1 MEKKTIKKQLIKNLF
16 ITFITFTILLVLF
29 DTLIYNLV
37 SSTLYN
43 TVDEELK
50 IGKESYSDR
59 RNEKEPILN
68 DKKRPPVPLK
78 EDDKKRKNDIN
89 PRLITIERDSNGNII
104 NSEEI
109 LILYSN
115 YSEDLLFDS
124 NNLNSIYNISISG
137 FKYRCINFSLKDND
151 NISYVQLLVNVDSEN
166 NSLNNLINVLIIG
179 SIIVLAVSII
189 ASYFISRRTL
199 NPIIESY
206 RKETEFVQNAS
217 HELRTPLTIIQA
229 KQELLLQE
237 PNSKIID
244 KSNDINISLQE
255 TRRLNKLIK
264 ELMILAKSDSNKYKL
279 EKENVNIDKLIEEI
293 LNPYIELYSADRKI
307 KLDLNNK
314 KDYELDK
321 DKISELLIIL
331 FDNAIK
337 YTKEKDSITVKTFEE
352 NKKLIIQVI
361 DTGIGISDESID
373 KIFDRFYR
381 EDKSRSRET
390 GGNGLGLSIADIIV
404 SSHGGTIKA
413 SHNKPKGT
421 IFTVKI

>member
-381 EDKSRSRET
+381 EDKSHSRET

>member
-293 LNPYIELYSADRKI
+293 LNPYIELYSMDRKI

>member
-352 NKKLIIQVI
+352 NKKLVIQVI

-381 EDKSRSRET
+381 EDKSHSRET

>member
-151 NISYVQLLVNVDSEN
+151 NI
-166 NSLNNLINVLIIG
+166 
-179 SIIVLAVSII
+179 
-189 ASYFISRRTL
+189 
-199 NPIIESY
+199 
-206 RKETEFVQNAS
+206 
-217 HELRTPLTIIQA
+217 
-229 KQELLLQE
+229 
-237 PNSKIID
+237 
-244 KSNDINISLQE
+244 
-255 TRRLNKLIK
+255 
-264 ELMILAKSDSNKYKL
+264 
-279 EKENVNIDKLIEEI
+279 
-293 LNPYIELYSADRKI
+293 
-307 KLDLNNK
+307 
-314 KDYELDK
+314 
-321 DKISELLIIL
+321 
-331 FDNAIK
+331 
-337 YTKEKDSITVKTFEE
+337 
-352 NKKLIIQVI
+352 
-361 DTGIGISDESID
+361 
-373 KIFDRFYR
+373 
-381 EDKSRSRET
+381 
-390 GGNGLGLSIADIIV
+390 
-404 SSHGGTIKA
+404 
-413 SHNKPKGT
+413 
-421 IFTVKI
+421 

>member
-124 NNLNSIYNISISG
+124 NNLDSIYNISISG

-352 NKKLIIQVI
+352 NKKLVIQVI

>member
-124 NNLNSIYNISISG
+124 NNLDSIYNISISG

-237 PNSKIID
+237 PNSIIID

-293 LNPYIELYSADRKI
+293 LNPYIELYSMDRKI

-352 NKKLIIQVI
+352 NKKLVIQVI

>member
-124 NNLNSIYNISISG
+124 NNLDSIYNISISG

-293 LNPYIELYSADRKI
+293 LNPYIELYSMDRKI

-352 NKKLIIQVI
+352 NKKLVIQVI

>member
-352 NKKLIIQVI
+352 NKKLVIQVI

>member
-293 LNPYIELYSADRKI
+293 LNPYIELYSMDRKI

-352 NKKLIIQVI
+352 NKKLVIQVI

>member
-124 NNLNSIYNISISG
+124 NNLDSIYNISISG

-237 PNSKIID
+237 PN
-244 KSNDINISLQE
+244 ISLQE

-293 LNPYIELYSADRKI
+293 LNPYIELYSMDRKI

-352 NKKLIIQVI
+352 NKKLVIQVI